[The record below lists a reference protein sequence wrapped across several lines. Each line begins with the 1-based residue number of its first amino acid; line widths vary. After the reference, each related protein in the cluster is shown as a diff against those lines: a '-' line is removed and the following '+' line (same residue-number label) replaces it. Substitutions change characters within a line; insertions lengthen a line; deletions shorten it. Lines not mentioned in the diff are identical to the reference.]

1 MKYRIKDRAVLG
13 VLAGIAGSIV
23 KNTLEELMLRKGWNN
38 CTGAQMAAEVFLKK
52 KDLKHPLSKF
62 MGCLGNMGIGAGLGI
77 PMVYFLNLTGKDFAL
92 LKGAAAGHLIWV
104 YFYGGMNRIRR
115 NSVFPLSPKSNFCA
129 FFSHLAYGMTTA
141 AVIKALGDEDIFR
154 AKRILNKP
162 GAVIAE
168 KEKLVFRY
176 QNGKYYLQH

>member
-1 MKYRIKDRAVLG
+1 
-13 VLAGIAGSIV
+13 
-23 KNTLEELMLRKGWNN
+23 
-38 CTGAQMAAEVFLKK
+38 
-52 KDLKHPLSKF
+52 
-62 MGCLGNMGIGAGLGI
+62 
-77 PMVYFLNLTGKDFAL
+77 
-92 LKGAAAGHLIWV
+92 
-104 YFYGGMNRIRR
+104 
-115 NSVFPLSPKSNFCA
+115 
-129 FFSHLAYGMTTA
+129 MTTA